1 MEKKKLNKTTKS
13 NLITYGMVLA
23 AYLIVQGMIA
33 GNLLSNLMQG
43 LLVPLCVY
51 IILALSLNLTVGI
64 LGELSLGHA
73 GFMCIGAFTS
83 AAFTK
88 ATMDT
93 FTNAGLRF
101 FVALII
107 GAVCA
112 GIFGFLIGIPVLR
125 LKGDY
130 LAIVTLAFGEIIKNI
145 INVLYVGI
153 DSNGIHFSMKD
164 QMSLGMEPGGK
175 MIISGA
181 MGITG
186 TPRQSTFT
194 IGVILILVTLFV
206 VLNLIN
212 SRDGR
217 AIMAIRDNR
226 IAAESVGINITKF
239 KLMAFTI
246 SAALAGVAG
255 VLYAHNLSLLKV
267 SVFDY
272 NMSILVL
279 VYVVLGGI
287 GNIRGSI
294 IATII
299 LYALP
304 ELLRGFANYRMLIY
318 AIVLIAMM
326 FVYVF
331 SYPKYHAEQVMA
343 ESHPR
348 KGIYEVRSGKRFA
361 PIAGTSPQ
369 KCYTGRVRVVF
380 GDVFRPV
387 YARGLA
393 GRQGI
398 RYQPHYATRALY
410 C

>member
-1 MEKKKLNKTTKS
+1 MKNIFSKLNLCWILFTTI
-13 NLITYGMVLA
+13 LLTVLT
-23 AYLIVQGMIA
+23 L
-33 GNLLSNLMQG
+33 LMQG
-43 LLVPLCVY
+43 GVINFYYQSILFT
-51 IILALSLNLTVGI
+51 IGINMILAISLNLIIGVTGQF
-64 LGELSLGHA
+64 SLGHA

-226 IAAESVGINITKF
+226 IAAESIGIDITKY
-239 KLMAFTI
+239 KLKAFAI
-246 SAALAGVAG
+246 SAALAGIGG
-255 VLYAHNLSLLKV
+255 VLYAHNLATLTALPKN
-267 SVFDY
+267 FGY
-272 NMSILVL
+272 NMSIMFLVF
-279 VYVVLGGI
+279 VVLGGI
-287 GNIRGSI
+287 GNMRGSI
-294 IATII
+294 IAAVI
-299 LYALP
+299 LNLLP
-304 ELLRGFANYRMLIY
+304 ELLRGLSDYRMLFY
-318 AIVLIAMM
+318 AIVLIVMM
-326 FVYVF
+326 LINWAPKAIEMRERLF
-331 SYPKYHAEQVMA
+331 SKFKKKEA
-343 ESHPR
+343 
-348 KGIYEVRSGKRFA
+348 
-361 PIAGTSPQ
+361 
-369 KCYTGRVRVVF
+369 
-380 GDVFRPV
+380 
-387 YARGLA
+387 
-393 GRQGI
+393 
-398 RYQPHYATRALY
+398 
-410 C
+410 